1 VISNKKFTY
10 NGRVLETD
18 ELTNNGKYFAK
29 QLVKV
34 EISAE
39 NSSTD
44 QRQTRGNPEDAKPWA
59 RTFYKRVARLHLIFR
74 HRV

>member
-1 VISNKKFTY
+1 
-10 NGRVLETD
+10 VLSLKNCFSLKNVLKIQYEP
-18 ELTNNGKYFAK
+18 KYFAK